1 MRPQCRLFGI
11 ELPILYSFRRC
22 PFAIRARMALAVAG
36 VRVELREVSLKAK
49 PAEMLAASP
58 KGTVPVLVLPD
69 DQVIDESLDIM
80 RWALAGNDPQ
90 GWLDHDRQDAAE
102 LIAAN
107 DGPFK
112 QALDKTK
119 YPNRF
124 DGADSEGGRGQ
135 ALALLKPLDQQLA
148 IQNYLLA
155 NCASLA
161 DVALFPFVRQFAQI
175 DRARFERE
183 GLPHLARWL
192 ADWEAS
198 LLFATVMFRTA
209 NWAAGDKAMIWP

>member
-1 MRPQCRLFGI
+1 MG
-11 ELPILYSFRRC
+11 
-22 PFAIRARMALAVAG
+22 LAAAG
-36 VRVELREVSLKAK
+36 VQMELREVSLKAK

-69 DQVIDESLDIM
+69 GQVIDESLDIM

-90 GWLDHDRQDAAE
+90 GWLDHDRLDAAE

-124 DGADSEGGRGQ
+124 DGDDSEGARGQ
-135 ALALLKPLDQQLA
+135 GLALLKPLDQRLA
-148 IQNYLLA
+148 IQPYLLA
-155 NCASLA
+155 NRASLA

-175 DRARFERE
+175 DRVRFERE

-192 ADWEAS
+192 AYWEAS
-198 LLFATVMFRTA
+198 HLYESVMFRTV
-209 NWAAGDKAMIWP
+209 NWAAGHKAVIWP